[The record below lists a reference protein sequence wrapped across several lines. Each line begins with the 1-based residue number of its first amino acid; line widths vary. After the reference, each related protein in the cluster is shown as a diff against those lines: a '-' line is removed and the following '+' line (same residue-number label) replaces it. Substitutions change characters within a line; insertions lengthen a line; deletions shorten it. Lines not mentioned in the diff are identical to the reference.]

1 MARQPKI
8 TSITD
13 DAAHRHL
20 TAADNWESLGCTLIS
35 GFYLQKL
42 TKGCAW
48 RYRYTDSA
56 GKRRVATIGKYPGLI
71 PHEAALRA
79 REWQEHGIDP
89 LRAKERRKQAEV
101 AEDVL
106 REQRT
111 VRKYLEGKYRRIMDT
126 WPENSRQQAERRF
139 YNHFPTLL
147 DRPMDEITHA
157 DMERWQAEAEAKGL
171 AHNTIKRIYSG
182 LKTLLRQ
189 AVKHRVIEAD
199 PLAGFELSPPTIKEQ
214 ERIRQAEEE
223 AKQADRRMLSD
234 DEIDGLHYG
243 LDAYADELKRQRRNS
258 RAHGKPDLPDLDA
271 VAYPHWFIPMAHLGF
286 HTGLRPGDLLSV
298 TWTELNVRFARLVKI
313 PSKTSH
319 KAARKG
325 VVPAEIDMPLNQ
337 TIVAI
342 MRLWWEQQGKPKTG
356 LVFPSPVT
364 GGQLDKKAYL
374 KPWTRVKKLGRLPAD
389 LDFYALRHNFIS
401 ALVAQGL
408 PMLTIAKLAGHK
420 STAMIEQHYGHLCP
434 QQASEAVDVLA
445 RHARGSEEKKRAKV

>member
-1 MARQPKI
+1 MAKQPKI

-20 TAADNWESLGCTLIS
+20 TSAENWAALGCTLIS

-56 GKRRVATIGKYPGLI
+56 GKRRVATVGKYPGLI
-71 PHEAALRA
+71 AHEAALKA
-79 REWQEHGIDP
+79 RGWQEQGIDP
-89 LRAKERRKQAEV
+89 LRTKERRKQSEV
-101 AEDVL
+101 AEDIQ

-111 VRKYLEGKYRRIMDT
+111 LRKYLEGKYRRVMDT

-139 YNHFPTLL
+139 YNHFPDLL

-157 DMERWQAEAEAKGL
+157 DLERWQVDAEAKEL

-199 PLAGFELSPPTIKEQ
+199 PLAGFDLSPPTIKEQ
-214 ERIRQAEEE
+214 ERIRQVEEE
-223 AKQADRRMLSD
+223 AEQAERRMLSD
-234 DEIDGLHYG
+234 DEIDKFHYG
-243 LDAYADELKRQRRNS
+243 LDAFANELREQRRNS

-271 VAYPHWFIPMAHLGF
+271 VTYPHWFIPMAHLGL

-319 KAARKG
+319 KAIRQG
-325 VVPAEIDMPLNQ
+325 VAPVKVDMQLNQ

-364 GGQLDKKAYL
+364 GRQLDKKAYI
-374 KPWTRVKKLGRLPAD
+374 KPWTRVRKLAGLPAD
-389 LDFYALRHNFIS
+389 LDFYSLRHHFIS
-401 ALVAQGL
+401 TLVAQGF
-408 PMLTIAKLAGHK
+408 PMLTIAQLVGHK
-420 STAMIEQHYGHLCP
+420 TTAMIEAHYGHMCP
-434 QQASEAVDVLA
+434 KKESEAVDVLA
-445 RHARGSEEKKRAKV
+445 RHARESAERRRAEA